1 MDPNTCLFVYLDL
14 QMVGSKGTPLRLYQH
29 LLRRLRTRLHDPDM
43 DRLLDRYLD
52 QDDLD
57 TFDLSDIFDAVDEQ
71 GRRIVLLMDEFE
83 NIAANPSFGPE
94 FYYGLRSLAI
104 HHNLAL
110 VTASQ
115 RDLVD
120 LSHSEAVRSSPFF
133 NIFTTIHLRPI
144 PVETAKELLQES
156 LREAEASF
164 TEDEIDLLANLAGGF
179 PFFIQMGGHFLFE
192 AYQED
197 RAGAPRWDLLE
208 TVFMAEAHPHL
219 STAWQSLADD
229 ERTLL
234 LLLAVLETGGDAR
247 AATWSVPDL
256 ERWYRR
262 SGTLMPSLIRQG
274 LAVESDLRYRL
285 FSPMLTRFVMDEIT
299 TPPALPPQPM
309 AAKGEEL
316 AVLAALP
323 NALKTRVSRWIGYT
337 LTEYRDLLLTW
348 MADPVTAEATLDL
361 LIALGEMFLSTEE
374 RGAEKAPAPD
384 ALSPSDPGIRRA
396 IAEAKPGITDWE
408 DVELV
413 VTPRPDPTTFMW
425 LCQWLTE
432 TAQGEL
438 EEMGAPGL
446 DDSSLSLRV
455 FFYQRVPL
463 AGMLMELPQV
473 EAVRTEE
480 IGEAERG
487 QYLKRRTITSRTT
500 MKKISI
506 PGPSRR
512 LHVALKPPAPAEAAE
527 EAEGSTP

>member
-1 MDPNTCLFVYLDL
+1 
-14 QMVGSKGTPLRLYQH
+14 MVGPSGTPLRLYQH
-29 LLRRLRTRLHDPDM
+29 LLRRIRIRLRDPEVD
-43 DRLLDRYLD
+43 LLPDRYLD

-57 TFDLSDIFDAVDEQ
+57 TFDLSDIFDAFHEQ

-110 VTASQ
+110 ITASQ

-144 PVETAKELLQES
+144 PQETAKELLEES
-156 LREAEASF
+156 LKGTDASF
-164 TEDEIDLLANLAGGF
+164 TDDEVDRLISLAGGF
-179 PFFIQMGGHFLFE
+179 PFSIQMGGHFLYQ
-192 AYQED
+192 AYQEA
-197 RAGAPRWDLLE
+197 RTEPPRWDPLE
-208 TVFMAEAHPHL
+208 TVFTAEAHPHL
-219 STAWQSLADD
+219 AAAWQSLAKD
-229 ERTLL
+229 ERTLI
-234 LLLAVLETGGDAR
+234 LLLAVLESGVSEPGT
-247 AATWSVPDL
+247 TWSAPDL

-262 SGTLMPSLIRQG
+262 TGTLMPSLMWQG
-274 LAVESDLRYRL
+274 LVVETDLRYRI
-285 FSPMLTRFVMDEIT
+285 FSPVLTRFVMDEIT
-299 TPPALPPQPM
+299 APPAQPPQPL

-316 AVLAALP
+316 AVLISLAEPL
-323 NALKTRVSRWIGYT
+323 RVRVGRWIGYT
-337 LTEYRDLLLTW
+337 LTEYRDLLLAW

-361 LIALGEMFLSTEE
+361 LIALGGMFPSIEE
-374 RGAEKAPAPD
+374 PD
-384 ALSPSDPGIRRA
+384 SQKPQAVDAMMSSDPKIRRA
-396 IAEAKPGITDWE
+396 IAESKDEITDWE

-413 VTPRPDPTTFMW
+413 VTPRPEPMTFMW

-438 EEMGAPGL
+438 EEMSPAGL
-446 DDSSLSLRV
+446 DDPSLSLRF

-480 IGEAERG
+480 IDDKNRG
-487 QYLKRRTITSRTT
+487 QYLKRRAITSRTT
-500 MKKISI
+500 MKKISV

-512 LHVALKPPAPAEAAE
+512 LHVTLKPQPPVELAE
-527 EAEGSTP
+527 EPEGSNP